1 MNPKDTDDL
10 GYRQALLYAE
20 ELRELYEKEQAQA
33 AALDAQKEQ
42 LKRIREVLDGGL
54 IKMVFQPIADLSDDR
69 VAGLEAL
76 ARFDLE
82 PPRTPD
88 FWFDEAQAVDLRE
101 ELELAAVSVALS
113 GLGHLRPA
121 TYLSINLSPETVI
134 SARFAEMLPLLP
146 APRLILEVTEHAVVK
161 DYGALGEALHDF
173 RARGGRL
180 AVDDAGAG
188 FASLKHILRLAPE
201 VVKLDREV
209 AQGIDMDRPRRALA
223 SALISFAFDIGAQ
236 VVAEGIETEA
246 EVDALRGL
254 GVIYGQG
261 YYLARPG
268 PIPPDGFDAHLP
280 HPATSASR
288 TSAIGSS
295 HAPPSTRR

>member
-1 MNPKDTDDL
+1 MEAKDTNDL

-33 AALDAQKEQ
+33 AELEAQKEQ

-54 IKMVFQPIADLSDDR
+54 IRMVFQPIADLRDDR

-82 PPRTPD
+82 PSRTPD
-88 FWFDEAQAVDLRE
+88 VWFDEAQAVDLRE
-101 ELELAAVSVALS
+101 ELELAAVNMALD
-113 GLGHLRPA
+113 GLEHLPPG
-121 TYLSINLSPETVI
+121 TYLSINLSPETVT
-134 SARFAEMLPLLP
+134 SARFAEMLPMLP
-146 APRLILEVTEHAVVK
+146 AARVILEVTEHARVQ

-209 AQGIDMDRPRRALA
+209 AQGIDVDRPRRALA
-223 SALISFAFDIGAQ
+223 SALVSFASDLGAQ

-254 GVIYGQG
+254 GVTYGQG

-268 PIPPDGFDAHLP
+268 PIPPGGFDALLP
-280 HPATSASR
+280 SPATSGE
-288 TSAIGSS
+288 TQSAIGSS
-295 HAPPSTRR
+295 HAPPGTRH